1 MCGVF
6 GHYLSRAIENPEV
19 LQSRLL
25 AAQRSLHHRGP
36 DGRGL
41 ETFSVTH
48 GGDFPW
54 GSLSLGHTRL
64 SIIDLSSAGHQP
76 MHSGDGRY
84 TIVFNGEIYNYRELR
99 AELKTADYAFRS
111 DSDTEVLLAAW
122 ERWGVSG
129 LRRLT
134 GMFAFAI
141 YDRFHQLL
149 TLVRDA
155 FGIKPLFYFQE
166 GGSISFASELPAL
179 IELLPTKPALNWQ
192 RSYDYLVH
200 GQYDNTDESF
210 YDGVRHLPP
219 GHMLQIN
226 TATGQIIEPTRW
238 WQPRIEPVQ
247 RMGFEDA
254 AQLFREKLLNSV
266 RLHLRSDV
274 ALGAAL
280 SGGLDSSA
288 IVCAIRHVEPDLP
301 IHTFSYVARGSAVSE
316 EFWVDRINAH
326 VGAIGHKVEV
336 DPRELAQDIDDMIAS
351 QGEPFGSTSIY
362 AQYRVFKLA
371 REHGVTVTLD
381 GQGADELLAG
391 YSGYPGKRAR
401 SLLDE
406 GRLGELWRF
415 MQGWSQWPD
424 RQLREG
430 VKATIAEVVDGP
442 IYELL
447 RRLNGSNMQPDWID
461 AEGLKA
467 SGVQLRFPR
476 QRSPWDARGRRL
488 VSELAHSITQ
498 RGLPSLLRHGDRN
511 SMRFSVESR
520 VPFLT
525 TELADYL
532 LTLPEDYLISAN
544 GETKRILRAAM
555 RGIVPDEVLDR
566 RDKIGFS
573 TPEYAWLKQIAPQ
586 VRDWLG
592 ADVGLDFLH
601 RDRMLAQFDDVLIG
615 RRPFSWQVWRWVN
628 FTRWYA
634 ITASR

>member
-1 MCGVF
+1 MCGVAGQF
-6 GHYLSRAIENPEV
+6 RPIAGIHNPAPMDAALRA
-19 LQSRLL
+19 LKR
-25 AAQRSLHHRGP
+25 RGP
-36 DGRGL
+36 DDSGTEVINLNSGTL
-41 ETFSVTH
+41 I
-48 GGDFPW
+48 
-54 GSLSLGHTRL
+54 LGHTRL
-64 SIIDLSSAGHQP
+64 SVIDTSAGGHQP
-76 MHSGDGRY
+76 MYTADGRLVV
-84 TIVFNGEIYNYRELR
+84 VFNGEIYNYRELR
-99 AELKTADYAFRS
+99 AELHAKGHIFRS
-111 DSDTEVLLAAW
+111 ASDTEVLLQAW
-122 ERWGVSG
+122 QRWGENC
-129 LRRLT
+129 LPRLT
-134 GMFAFAI
+134 GMFAFALL
-141 YDRFHQLL
+141 DRQTGIL
-149 TLVRDA
+149 TCVRDP
-155 FGIKPLFYFQE
+155 FGIKPFFYAVD
-166 GGSISFASELPAL
+166 GGQLAFASELPAVN
-179 IELLPTKPALNWQ
+179 ALRSQGFQLNLQ
-192 RSYDYLVH
+192 RTYDYLVH
-200 GQYDNTDESF
+200 GDYDTNHHTF
-210 YDGVRHLPP
+210 IRGVVQLMP
-219 GHMLQIN
+219 GHLLRMQLGELPQAPI
-226 TATGQIIEPTRW
+226 RW

-247 RMGFEDA
+247 RIGFEDA

-266 RLHLRSDV
+266 KLHLRSDV

-316 EFWVDRINAH
+316 EVWVDRINAH

-336 DPRELAQDIDDMIAS
+336 DPRELAQDLDDMIAS

-406 GRLGELWRF
+406 GRHGELWRF
-415 MQGWSQWPD
+415 LHGWSQWPD
-424 RQLREG
+424 RELSEG

-442 IYELL
+442 IYDLL
-447 RRLNGSNMQPDWID
+447 RKLNGTNRQPDWID

-532 LTLPEDYLISAN
+532 LTLPEDYLISPH

-592 ADVGLDFLH
+592 ADVGLDFLR

-615 RRPFSWQVWRWVN
+615 RRPFSWQVWRWIN

-634 ITASR
+634 ITAGK